1 MLKLGVNNSLLILL
15 FPTAAVFA
23 MSPACQSSVGCIDA
37 HVPVHPAANTNLY
50 RWAESDAKFVRSLTP
65 GGGGGDN
72 RQSSTVIDSFSCR
85 QKFLRSYTFSKK
97 ETVPEKTVKCLG
109 KAKVR
114 AAALPCFH
122 YQNCGQSLVK
132 PFAMMSGK
140 KYESMKPKKK
150 GQSVLWW
157 IFYRLLSCTSSFD
170 VADVNSAVHA
180 M

>member
-1 MLKLGVNNSLLILL
+1 
-15 FPTAAVFA
+15 

-65 GGGGGDN
+65 GGSGGDN
-72 RQSSTVIDSFSCR
+72 RQWSTVIDSLSCR

-109 KAKVR
+109 KAK
-114 AAALPCFH
+114 

-140 KYESMKPKKK
+140 KYESMSPKKK
-150 GQSVLWW
+150 KKGRSMLWW
-157 IFYRLLSCTSSFD
+157 MFYRLLSCTSSFD
-170 VADVNSAVHA
+170 VANGNSAVHA